1 MPRIANGGAT
11 RVDDRIDGMPIAQA
25 SDDLPRP
32 PTGPRHWPTW
42 LGLGL
47 MWIAARLPWSLQ
59 RGLGAAIGAV
69 ALRLAGARRRAA
81 RINLALCFP
90 ELDDPTRDVLLRRS
104 FHDFGIGLFEFARA
118 CWGSA
123 TPMRATARIEGIE
136 PIKALLAEGRG
147 VLLVSGHF
155 MTLEMC
161 GRLMCDHLPLA
172 GMYRRH
178 RSPVMEWA
186 VMRGRLRY
194 ATAMFGNDEL
204 RGAMRHLKRGGILW
218 YAPDQDMRG
227 KDTVF
232 APFFGVPAAT
242 ITATHQF
249 ARLSGCAVVP
259 FFHRREGADYVLRLG
274 EPLADFPSADVGAD
288 SARVN
293 AAIEAMVREA
303 PSQYLWIHR
312 RFKRR
317 PAGMSSPYR

>member
-1 MPRIANGGAT
+1 MAEPAL
-11 RVDDRIDGMPIAQA
+11 P
-25 SDDLPRP
+25 PRP
-32 PTGPRHWPTW
+32 SLLSPRLWPMW
-42 LGLGL
+42 LALAGMCLG
-47 MWIAARLPWSLQ
+47 ARLPWGLQ
-59 RGLGAAIGAV
+59 RLLGGWIGAFALGV
-69 ALRLAGARRRAA
+69 AGTRRRAA

-90 ELDDPTRDVLLRRS
+90 EKSEAEREALLRES
-104 FHDFGIGLFEFARA
+104 FRDLGIGLFEFARA
-118 CWGSA
+118 WWGSVA
-123 TPMRATARIEGIE
+123 PMRRTVRIEGLE
-136 PIKALLAEGRG
+136 LLDEVRAAGRG
-147 VLLVSGHF
+147 VLMVSGHF

-161 GRLMCDHLPLA
+161 GRLMCEHLPLA

-178 RSPVMEWA
+178 RNPVMEWA
-186 VMRGRLRY
+186 VKRGRLRY
-194 ATAMFGNDEL
+194 ASAMFTNEEI
-204 RGAMRHLKRGGILW
+204 RPAMRHLKQGGFLW

-232 APFFGVPAAT
+232 APFFGVQAAT

-274 EPLADFPSADVGAD
+274 APLADFPSADATAD

-293 AAIEAMVREA
+293 AQIEAMVRQA

-317 PAGMSSPYR
+317 PAGEISPYKQK

>member
-1 MPRIANGGAT
+1 MSTTPA
-11 RVDDRIDGMPIAQA
+11 P
-25 SDDLPRP
+25 DLPRP
-32 PTGPRHWPTW
+32 PAGPRHWPVW
-42 LGLGL
+42 LALGV
-47 MWIAARLPWSLQ
+47 MWIAARLPWALQ
-59 RGLGAAIGAV
+59 RRLGAGIGAI
-69 ALRLAGARRRAA
+69 AFRLAGDRRRAA

-90 ELDDPTRDVLLRRS
+90 ELDEAARARLLRAS
-104 FHDFGIGLFEFARA
+104 FRDLGIGLFEFARA
-118 CWGSA
+118 WWGSA
-123 TPMRATARIEGIE
+123 QPMRRTARIEGIE
-136 PIKALLAEGRG
+136 PVEAIRAQGRG

-155 MTLEMC
+155 LTLEIC

-186 VMRGRLRY
+186 VKRGRLRY
-194 ATAMFGNDEL
+194 ASAMFGNDEL

-274 EPLADFPSADVGAD
+274 EPLAGFPSDDAAAD
-288 SARVN
+288 SAQVN
-293 AAIEAMVREA
+293 TAIEAMVREA

-317 PAGMSSPYR
+317 PPGMASPYR

>member
-1 MPRIANGGAT
+1 MPSTSPSHENARAA
-11 RVDDRIDGMPIAQA
+11 A
-25 SDDLPRP
+25 S
-32 PTGPRHWPTW
+32 PTSPGPAPLGVRHWPAW

-47 MWIAARLPWSLQ
+47 LILAARLPWAVQ
-59 RGLGAAIGAV
+59 RALGTGIGAL
-69 ALRLAGARRRAA
+69 ALRVAGDRRRAA
-81 RINLALCFP
+81 QTNLALCFP
-90 ELDDPTRDVLLRRS
+90 ELDESARANLLRENFR
-104 FHDFGIGLFEFARA
+104 DLGIGLFEFARA
-118 CWGSA
+118 WWGSVA
-123 TPMRATARIEGIE
+123 PMRATVRIEGREKIE
-136 PIKALLAEGRG
+136 AIRASGRG

-155 MTLEMC
+155 MTLELC

-178 RSPVMEWA
+178 RGPVMEWA
-186 VMRGRLRY
+186 VKRGRLRY
-194 ATAMFGNDEL
+194 ASAMFANAEL
-204 RGAMRHLKRGGILW
+204 RPAMRHLKQGGLLW

-249 ARLSGCAVVP
+249 ARLTGCAVVP

-274 EPLADFPSADVGAD
+274 DPLDEFPSSDAVID
-288 SARVN
+288 SGRIN

-317 PAGMSSPYR
+317 PAGLDSPYRPR